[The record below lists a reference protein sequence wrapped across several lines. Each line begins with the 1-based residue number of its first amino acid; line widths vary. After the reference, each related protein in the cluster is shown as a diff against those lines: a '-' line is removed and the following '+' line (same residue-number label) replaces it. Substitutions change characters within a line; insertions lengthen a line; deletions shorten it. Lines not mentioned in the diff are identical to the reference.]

1 MTTQNDKRV
10 DKRVS
15 TMLSLVNRGTIEP
28 DKQLLDMLRE
38 LSASEFA
45 ANSARGSKKLG
56 KTINISKWRTIMK
69 SKITKL
75 AVAAV
80 VIFTA
85 LLSFF
90 NIGVKKT
97 YAVGQTIEA
106 MRKVN
111 TVHCFMTT
119 FTGERIETWIKVNPE
134 TGENE
139 YYYMGRP
146 EMKIIATPDETYMYN
161 ESQNVVVHLKGSG
174 HFVSQVRFGRFV
186 EDMVDSAKSVNGK
199 VQIRSL
205 DVEGEK
211 PMIMLIIETDKM
223 TLESRID
230 SETKLPVSMNMKLQ
244 GKPQPGQI
252 GQSIDE
258 MSYDEPLPDGI
269 FDFEIPEGAK
279 VIEQ

>member
-56 KTINISKWRTIMK
+56 KTVNLSKCRTIMK

-75 AVAAV
+75 ALAAV
-80 VIFTA
+80 VIFAA

-90 NIGVKKT
+90 NVGIKKT
-97 YAVGQTIEA
+97 YAVDQTIEV

-111 TVHCFMTT
+111 TVHCFINT

-139 YYYMGRP
+139 YYYMDRP
-146 EMKIIATPDETYMYN
+146 GIKIIASPDETYMYD
-161 ESQNVVVHLKGSG
+161 ESQNMVIHLKGSG
-174 HFVSQVRFGRFV
+174 QVVSQVRLGRFI
-186 EDMVDSAKSVNGK
+186 EDMVDAAKSVNGK

-230 SETKLPVSMNMKLQ
+230 SETKLPVSMNMKPK
-244 GKPQPGQI
+244 GEPRPGQI

-258 MSYDEPLPDGI
+258 ISYDVPLPDGI